1 MDFLVHQSVWLYV
14 LVFVG
19 KVINNMI
26 ATVKMIMLNRGEK
39 FKAALLTLVQMSLF
53 IIITGTVLAGLRT
66 DFMRVVVYI
75 IAAML
80 GNYLGGII
88 ESKIALGLS
97 SIQVI
102 VPQTSMTEVSTAD
115 MLAGKLRDAGFAV
128 TILDGEGSRGKRDVL
143 LLHMKRKRIPKAK
156 MIIRKFLSNPI
167 IVENEVKRMD
177 GGYLK
182 NDR

>member
-1 MDFLVHQSVWLYV
+1 MHHGVWMYV

-26 ATVKMIMLNRGEK
+26 ATVKMIMLNRGERLS
-39 FKAALLTLVQMSLF
+39 AALLTLVQMTIFLV
-53 IIITGTVLAGLRT
+53 ITSTVLAG
-66 DFMRVVVYI
+66 MRDNNFIPVIVYV
-75 IAAML
+75 AASMI

-88 ESKIALGLS
+88 EGKIALGLS

-102 VPQTSMTEVSTAD
+102 VPQGNSTDISTAD
-115 MLAGKLRDAGFAV
+115 MLAEKLRDAGFAV

-156 MIIRKFLSNPI
+156 MIIRKFLANPI

-177 GGYLK
+177 GGYLE